1 MAGTSFDT
9 KLSELLPKIKE
20 RREEIEEGRRL
31 PKDLVAEMAA
41 TGLWKLGFPTDLGG
55 DGASIP
61 DVMRVLERI
70 AAVDG
75 SAGWIAMICGGGV
88 DVVSKLTEEGIKEV
102 FADPSQP
109 IAAAIPPKGMAVP
122 VDGGF
127 KFSGTWPF
135 ASGITHV
142 DWVAAG
148 CVILYD
154 GQPRMT
160 PMGIPELVWGII
172 PVTEIEILDTWYV
185 NGLKGTG
192 SNDFVGKDVF
202 VPAHRTFHMFD
213 ETNWSRPQD
222 PATRADV
229 SGFASMVASVGLG
242 IARGAIDELV
252 ELAGGKMPTMSMT
265 SLAAKPSTQIEL
277 ARLEAKLG
285 SARAFLY
292 DSMQDLWDTLLTGE
306 KFTPRQNALVR
317 LAASEAARISA
328 SVAHRVSTIAG
339 GTSLYLKSPI
349 QRMQRDADAVTHHF
363 VLSPPVLED
372 VGRVLFGMEPTSPVF

>member
-1 MAGTSFDT
+1 MAGDGFAT
-9 KLSELLPKIKE
+9 KLNELLPKIE
-20 RREEIEEGRRL
+20 RRRDEIEQARRL
-31 PKDLVAEMAA
+31 PKDLVADMAA
-41 TGLWKLGFPTDLGG
+41 TGLWKRGLPAALGGDDASPTDL
-55 DGASIP
+55 
-61 DVMRVLERI
+61 MRTFEKI

-75 SAGWIAMICGGGV
+75 STGWISMICSGGA
-88 DVVSKLTEEGIKEV
+88 DIAPKMTEEGFKEV
-102 FADPSQP
+102 FSDPSMP
-109 IAAAIPPKGMAVP
+109 VSATIPPKGIAVP

-160 PMGIPELVWGII
+160 PIGIPEVVWGFM

-185 NGLKGTG
+185 NGLRGTG
-192 SNDFVGKDVF
+192 SNDYRGQDVF
-202 VPAHRTFHMFD
+202 VPKHRTFHMFD
-213 ETNWSRPQD
+213 ETNWGPGPLAR
-222 PATRADV
+222 TEIG
-229 SGFASMVASVGLG
+229 GFASQVASVGLG
-242 IARGAIDELV
+242 IARGALDELA

-265 SLAAKPSTQIEL
+265 SLASKPSTQIEV

-285 SARAFLY
+285 GARAFLY
-292 DSMQDLWDTLLTGE
+292 DAMDDFWGTLLTGE
-306 KFTPRQNALVR
+306 KPSRRQNALVR
-317 LAASEAARISA
+317 LAASEAARVAA

-339 GTSLYLKSPI
+339 GNSLYLSSPI

-372 VGRVLFGMEPTSPVF
+372 AGRILLGLDPTSPLF

>member
-1 MAGTSFDT
+1 MTGKSFAT
-9 KLSELLPKIKE
+9 KLNELLPKIKG
-20 RREEIEEGRRL
+20 RREEIEEGRRM
-31 PKDLVAEMAA
+31 PKDLVADMAA
-41 TGLWKLGFPTDLGG
+41 AGVWKAGFATDLGG

-61 DVMRVLERI
+61 DLMRVHEKI
-70 AAVDG
+70 AAADG
-75 SAGWIAMICGGGV
+75 SAGWIAMICGGGA
-88 DVVSKLTEEGIKEV
+88 DVAPKMTEEGIKEV

-109 IAAAIPPKGMAVP
+109 TAAAIPPKGVAVP
-122 VDGGF
+122 ADGGF
-127 KFSGTWPF
+127 MFSGTWPF
-135 ASGITHV
+135 ASGVTHV

-160 PMGIPELVWGII
+160 PMGLPELVWGFL
-172 PVTEIEILDTWYV
+172 PVTEIEIHDTWYV

-192 SNDFVGKDVF
+192 SNDFTGKDVF

-213 ETNWSRPQD
+213 PTNWSRPED
-222 PATRADV
+222 PATRTDIA
-229 SGFASMVASVGLG
+229 GFAAMVANVGLG
-242 IARGAIDELV
+242 IARGAIDELI

-265 SLAAKPSTQIEL
+265 SLANKPSTQIEV

-285 SARAFLY
+285 GARAFLY
-292 DSMQDLWDTLLTGE
+292 DSVEDLWDTLLTGE

-317 LAASEAARISA
+317 LAASEAARVGA
-328 SVAHRVSTIAG
+328 AVANRVSTIAG

-363 VLSPPVLED
+363 VLAPSVLED
-372 VGRVLFGMEPTSPVF
+372 AGRVLLGMEPTSPVF

>member
-1 MAGTSFDT
+1 MAGDGFAT
-9 KLSELLPKIKE
+9 KLNELLPKIKD
-20 RREEIEEGRRL
+20 RREEIEEARRM
-31 PKDLVAEMAA
+31 PKDLVADMAA
-41 TGLWKLGFPTDLGG
+41 TGLWKRCFPDALGG

-61 DVMRVLERI
+61 DIMRVHEKI
-70 AAVDG
+70 AAADG
-75 SAGWIAMICGGGV
+75 SAGWIGMICGGGA
-88 DVVSKLTEEGIKEV
+88 DVVSKMAEEGVKEV
-102 FADPSQP
+102 FADPSMP
-109 IAAAIPPKGMAVP
+109 VSAAIPPKGMAVP
-122 VDGGF
+122 TDGGF

-142 DWVAAG
+142 DWVVAG

-160 PMGIPELVWGII
+160 PMGLPELVWGFM
-172 PVTEIEILDTWYV
+172 PVTEIQIQDTWYV

-192 SNDFVGKDVF
+192 SNDFAGKDVF

-213 ETNWSRPQD
+213 PTNWSRPQD
-222 PATRADV
+222 PATRTDV
-229 SGFASMVASVGLG
+229 AGFAAQVASVGLG

-252 ELAGGKMPTMSMT
+252 EMAGGKMPTMSMT
-265 SLAAKPSTQIEL
+265 SLANKPSTQIEV
-277 ARLEAKLG
+277 ARLEAKLSG
-285 SARAFLY
+285 ARAFLY
-292 DSMQDLWDTLLTGE
+292 DSMEDLWDTLLTGE

-317 LAASEAARISA
+317 LAASEAARQA
-328 SVAHRVSTIAG
+328 AEVAHRVSTIAG

-372 VGRVLFGMEPTSPVF
+372 AGRVLLGMDPTSPVF

>member
-1 MAGTSFDT
+1 MAGKSFAT
-9 KLSELLPKIKE
+9 KLNELLPKIKG
-20 RREEIEEGRRL
+20 RREEIEEGRRM
-31 PKDLVAEMAA
+31 PKDLVADMAA
-41 TGLWKLGFPTDLGG
+41 AGVWKAGFATDLGG

-61 DVMRVLERI
+61 DLMRVHEKI
-70 AAVDG
+70 AAADG
-75 SAGWIAMICGGGV
+75 SAGWIAMICGGGA
-88 DVVSKLTEEGIKEV
+88 DVAPKMTEEGIKEV

-109 IAAAIPPKGMAVP
+109 TAAAIPPKGVAVP
-122 VDGGF
+122 ADGGF
-127 KFSGTWPF
+127 MFSGTWPF
-135 ASGITHV
+135 ASGVTHV

-160 PMGIPELVWGII
+160 PMGLPELVWGFL
-172 PVTEIEILDTWYV
+172 PVTEIEIHDTWYV

-192 SNDFVGKDVF
+192 SNDFTGKDVF

-213 ETNWSRPQD
+213 PTNWSRPED
-222 PATRADV
+222 PATRTDIA
-229 SGFASMVASVGLG
+229 GFAAMVANVGLG
-242 IARGAIDELV
+242 IARGAIDELI

-265 SLAAKPSTQIEL
+265 SLANKPSTQIEV

-285 SARAFLY
+285 GARAFLY
-292 DSMQDLWDTLLTGE
+292 DSVEDLWDTLLTGE

-317 LAASEAARISA
+317 LAASEAARVGA
-328 SVAHRVSTIAG
+328 AVANRVSTIAG

-363 VLSPPVLED
+363 VLAPSVLED
-372 VGRVLFGMEPTSPVF
+372 AGRVLLGMEPTSPVF

>member
-1 MAGTSFDT
+1 MAGDGFAT
-9 KLSELLPKIKE
+9 KLNALLPKIKE
-20 RREEIEEGRRL
+20 RRDEIEQGRKM
-31 PKDLVAEMAA
+31 PKDLVADMAA
-41 TGLWKLGFPTDLGG
+41 TGLWKRGFPTALGG

-61 DVMRVLERI
+61 DLMQVYEKV

-75 SAGWIAMICGGGV
+75 SAGWISMICSGGA
-88 DVVSKLTEEGIKEV
+88 DIAPKMTEEGFKEV
-102 FADPSQP
+102 FADPSMP
-109 IAAAIPPKGMAVP
+109 VSATIPPKGVAVP

-127 KFSGTWPF
+127 KLSGTWPF

-160 PMGIPELVWGII
+160 PMGIPEVIWGWM
-172 PVTEIEILDTWYV
+172 PVTEIEIHDTWYV

-192 SNDFVGKDVF
+192 SNDYSGKDVF

-213 ETNWSRPQD
+213 PTNWGLPQE
-222 PATRADV
+222 PSALTEIG
-229 SGFASMVASVGLG
+229 GFASMVASVGLG
-242 IARGAIDELV
+242 VARGAIDELI

-265 SLAAKPSTQIEL
+265 SLANKPTTQIEV

-285 SARAFLY
+285 GARAFLY
-292 DSMQDLWDTLLTGE
+292 DAVEDLWDTLLTGE
-306 KFTPRQNALVR
+306 HFTPRQNALVR
-317 LAASEAARISA
+317 LAASEAARVGA

-339 GTSLYLKSPI
+339 GNSLYLKSPI

-363 VLSPPVLED
+363 VLSPSVLED
-372 VGRVLFGMEPTSPVF
+372 AGRVLLGLEPTSPLF